1 MFLSR
6 KPQPLQQPRR
16 PYRIGLA
23 LSGGGAR
30 GFAHLGAL
38 KALRDYGIV
47 PDVVA
52 GVSAGSVVAAFHG
65 AGLTEERVLSVFHG
79 ARFKD
84 FAEMV
89 VPRRGFFELDRFAAM
104 IERECGAEHIEELK
118 VPTVIC
124 ATDFDH
130 GRRVEFTSG
139 RLGVRVAA
147 SCAIPIVFEPVVIG
161 GVRYVDGGVLHNL
174 PAWALRDRCDYLIG
188 VSCSP
193 MPELEAPAS
202 GIVDIA
208 RRSFVLMT
216 KSNIYPDLAL
226 CDLPIE
232 LNEVAGHAVFDLKQI
247 DVLVEQG
254 YLCTLRALRAVQL
267 PSF

>member
-1 MFLSR
+1 MFSS
-6 KPQPLQQPRR
+6 KKQPRK

-38 KALRDYGIV
+38 KALRDCGIV

-65 AGLTEERVLSVFHG
+65 AGLSVERVLSIFHG
-79 ARFKD
+79 ARFSD
-84 FAEMV
+84 FAKLK
-89 VPRRGFFELDRFAAM
+89 VPRRGFFSLRRFAEVM
-104 IERECGAEHIEELK
+104 EQECGIDRIENLK
-118 VPTVIC
+118 VPTIIC
-124 ATDFDH
+124 ATDFDQ

-139 RLGVRVAA
+139 RLGERVAA
-147 SCAIPIVFEPVVIG
+147 SCAIPIVFEPIVIS

-174 PAWALRDRCDYLIG
+174 PAWALRERCDYLIG

-193 MPELEAPAS
+193 MPDLGAEEE

-232 LNEVAGHAVFDLKQI
+232 LTEVAEHSVFDLKQI

-254 YLCTLRALRAVQL
+254 YLCALRALRSASL
-267 PSF
+267 PL

>member
-1 MFLSR
+1 MFSSR
-6 KPQPLQQPRR
+6 KQQQPRK

-38 KALRDYGIV
+38 KALRDHGIV

-65 AGLTEERVLSVFHG
+65 AGLTEDKVLSIFHG

-84 FAEMV
+84 FAEMI
-89 VPRRGFFELDRFAAM
+89 VPRRGFFALDRFIAM
-104 IERECGAEHIEELK
+104 IEHEGGVSRIEDLS
-118 VPTVIC
+118 VPTIIC
-124 ATDFDH
+124 ATDFDQ
-130 GRRVEFTSG
+130 GKRVEFTSG
-139 RLGVRVAA
+139 RLGERVAA

-174 PAWALRDRCDYLIG
+174 PAWALRERCDYLIG

-193 MPELEAPAS
+193 MPDLEARAG
-202 GIVDIA
+202 GIVDVA
-208 RRSFVLMT
+208 RRSFMLMT
-216 KSNIYPDLAL
+216 KSNIYPDLEL
-226 CDLPIE
+226 CDLPVE
-232 LNEVAGHAVFDLKQI
+232 LTEVAGHAVFDLKQI
-247 DVLVEQG
+247 EVLVEQG
-254 YLCTLRALRAVQL
+254 YLCMLRALRAARLPQL
-267 PSF
+267 